1 MRSLTCEV
9 DWVDTVANNPQLR
22 AILDA
27 KGRNDG
33 NPVATN
39 ANAIP
44 VRRVL
49 GLAEAFARKPLAGS
63 RVLDLAC
70 QEGCYALEFALA
82 GADAVGV
89 EARDY
94 HIERAGICA
103 TQSGGAARTRFDL
116 GDIRDVT
123 EASHGRFDIV
133 LMLGILYH
141 LDAKD
146 AAETLSRLAV
156 LTDDMLIIDTHIA
169 LSNKASFDWRGRT
182 YEGAYVREHGDKDTD
197 EQRHARRQASI
208 DNTFAFYFTR
218 QALARLLFEV
228 GFPVV
233 VEALTPLDATKPS
246 DRATFVAMKR
256 PARQGVLYPWING
269 LTEDQIAAAASSY
282 LPPLPGG
289 GRVKVARMANTLLHK
304 FGFTLTPR

>member
-1 MRSLTCEV
+1 M
-9 DWVDTVANNPQLR
+9 DTIANRPDLR

-27 KGRNDG
+27 KGRDDG
-33 NPVATN
+33 KPVLTN

-44 VRRVL
+44 IRRVL
-49 GLAEAFARKPLAGS
+49 GLAEALARKPLAAS

-82 GADAVGV
+82 GAATVGV

-94 HIERAGICA
+94 HVQRARICA
-103 TQSGGAARTRFDL
+103 EQSGGASRMRFDI

-123 EASHGRFDIV
+123 HSSHGHFDIV

-141 LDAKD
+141 LDADD
-146 AAETLSRLAV
+146 AAETLARLAA
-156 LTDDMLIIDTHIA
+156 LTDDILIIDTHIS
-169 LSNKASFDWRGRT
+169 LSNKAAFKWRGRR
-182 YEGAYVREHGDKDTD
+182 YEGAYVREHGDHDTED
-197 EQRHARRQASI
+197 QRHARKQASI
-208 DNTFAFYFTR
+208 DNTFAFYFTK
-218 QALARLLFEV
+218 QALTRLLVEV

-233 VEALTPLDATKPS
+233 VEALAPLDATKPV

-256 PARQGVLYPWING
+256 PVREGVLYPWTNG
-269 LTEDQIAAAASSY
+269 LTEDEIAAKAAPY

-289 GRVKVARMANTLLHK
+289 GRVKAARLANHILHK
-304 FGFTLTPR
+304 IGFTLTPR